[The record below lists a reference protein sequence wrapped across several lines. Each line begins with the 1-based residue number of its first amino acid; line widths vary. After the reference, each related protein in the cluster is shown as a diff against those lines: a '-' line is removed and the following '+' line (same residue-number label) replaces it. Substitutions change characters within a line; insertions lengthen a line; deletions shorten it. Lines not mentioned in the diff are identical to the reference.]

1 MVAWWRRRAGRGSGA
16 AGGADDGPAR
26 RAARQAE
33 LDELIRAAYEE
44 GAPVPEEL
52 AAEAACAGDVR
63 AMTVYGI
70 GLGNR
75 GAVKEAEEWLR
86 RARAAGDQMAALALG
101 TLFMDRGEFAAA
113 ERYFRPV
120 AETGHVGARQAL
132 AELRALRES
141 AARGGPPP
149 SRPEPVRPP
158 ADPAAG
164 SVPPAAS
171 PAEWAGRQLLLHP
184 DDDDHPHVLMAMA
197 VLKAEEGDAARA
209 RAYFAGALASGD
221 PEVLFWVSRMHVAQ
235 DGLHG
240 AREHVRRAADAGH
253 TGSQHTMGVLLAE
266 QGDTTRAEHYYRLAA
281 DAGHTDSY
289 VNLGVLLR
297 GRGDLDGAERYYR
310 RAVEAGDAGGMN
322 NLGNLLRQRGD
333 MAGAE
338 RWWREAADAG
348 DTDALVSC
356 GAVLAERGDWD
367 AAEPL
372 WRRAAEAGHAGARLN
387 LVGALARTGR
397 MEEAERWLRSV
408 DTDAVVPGSSG
419 PHGAH
424 PTDGPAADDRPVGP
438 DLAAVADWLGGPARA
453 GDADARAALD
463 LLDGEPGTA

>member
-1 MVAWWRRRAGRGSGA
+1 MAAWWRRRAGRGSGSP
-16 AGGADDGPAR
+16 GGADDRPAR
-26 RAARQAE
+26 GASRAAA

-44 GAPVPEEL
+44 GAPIPEEL
-52 AAEAACAGDVR
+52 AAEAARAGNVR

-75 GAVKEAEEWLR
+75 GAVEEAEEWLR
-86 RARAAGDQMAALALG
+86 RAHGAGDRMAALALG
-101 TLFMDRGEFAAA
+101 TLCMDRGEFAAA

-132 AELRALRES
+132 AELRALREA
-141 AARGGPPP
+141 AARSAPP
-149 SRPEPVRPP
+149 SRQEQVPPPAEPVSGSV
-158 ADPAAG
+158 PAAG
-164 SVPPAAS
+164 S
-171 PAEWAGRQLLLHP
+171 PAEWAARQLLLHP
-184 DDDDHPHVLMAMA
+184 DDDHHPHVLMAMA
-197 VLKAEEGDAARA
+197 VLAAEEGDAARA
-209 RAYFAGALASGD
+209 RAYVAGALASRD
-221 PEVLFWVSRMHVAQ
+221 PEVLFWVSQMHVAQ

-240 AREHVRRAADAGH
+240 AREHIRRAADAGH
-253 TGSQHTMGVLLAE
+253 TTSRHTMGVLLTKE
-266 QGDTTRAEHYYRLAA
+266 GDTARAEHYYRLAA
-281 DAGHTDSY
+281 DAGHTDSC

-297 GRGDLDGAERYYR
+297 GRGDLDGAETYYR

-333 MAGAE
+333 LAGAE

-397 MEEAERWLRSV
+397 MAEAERWLRSV
-408 DTDAVVPGSSG
+408 DTDAAATAASGS
-419 PHGAH
+419 HGTGS
-424 PTDGPAADDRPVGP
+424 PEESPADDRPVGP
-438 DLAAVADWLGGPARA
+438 DLAAVADWLSGPARA

-463 LLDGEPGTA
+463 LLDGESDAR